1 MGSSSDLKDLLRE
14 RIAAKYTIDDLKD
27 TGKKIR
33 KTAPIESLAA
43 VSKIDRDP
51 VQFINSVEQN
61 LTKSLLP
68 MRHSRMGASQAAF
81 FSRHCCVN
89 GL

>member
-51 VQFINSVEQN
+51 VQFI
-61 LTKSLLP
+61 
-68 MRHSRMGASQAAF
+68 
-81 FSRHCCVN
+81 
-89 GL
+89 